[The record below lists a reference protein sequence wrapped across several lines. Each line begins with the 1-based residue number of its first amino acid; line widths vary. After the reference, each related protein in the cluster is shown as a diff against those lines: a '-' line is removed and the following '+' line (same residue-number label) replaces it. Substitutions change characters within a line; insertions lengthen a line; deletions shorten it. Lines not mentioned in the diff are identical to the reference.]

1 VRSYNIAAIPGN
13 GIGQEVVAAAVEV
26 LLACAERDKGF
37 ALDFT
42 NFDWGSERYKKFGA
56 LMPADGIENIV
67 AIRRHTFRVRRRSGR
82 TGPNPRFG
90 VFDCD
95 MSVVGAIRQT
105 SDRHVF

>member
-1 VRSYNIAAIPGN
+1 MRNYNIAAIPGD

-56 LMPADGIENIV
+56 LMPADGIETLKQFD
-67 AIRRHTFRVRRRSGR
+67 AIL
-82 TGPNPRFG
+82 FG
-90 VFDCD
+90 
-95 MSVVGAIRQT
+95 SVGAPDE
-105 SDRHVF
+105 SGAGRHQGRATNQAPVPYRAC

>member
-1 VRSYNIAAIPGN
+1 VRGATEHRVRSYNIAAIPGD

-56 LMPADGIENIV
+56 LMPNRALASSDVEELRG
-67 AIRRHTFRVRRRSGR
+67 ACRRRSPWYFLR
-82 TGPNPRFG
+82 HPAVR
-90 VFDCD
+90 
-95 MSVVGAIRQT
+95 SVRA
-105 SDRHVF
+105 

>member
-56 LMPADGIENIV
+56 LMPADGIEILKQFDISCAAEN
-67 AIRRHTFRVRRRSGR
+67 A
-82 TGPNPRFG
+82 PR
-90 VFDCD
+90 
-95 MSVVGAIRQT
+95 
-105 SDRHVF
+105 